1 MAYLLPVG
9 PWHPALDE
17 PVVFKLEVT
26 GNKIENVELDLGY
39 NHRGVEKILPDLLPH
54 QILAPAAQLCGKCS
68 YANTLGVALVL
79 EKLLGLEVS
88 SRVDYFRVIAAEL
101 ERAASHLGSIAR
113 TLRLLGIHLTAARLE
128 EEAEGVRQ
136 LLAATGNRIYDTFS
150 VLGGLMRA
158 PQVSADFLNA
168 ADKLRKNIYESVN
181 QLLDNRQLEH
191 RTVGVGVIDPAAAL
205 EWGLTGPVARASE
218 LALDTRRTDP
228 YAAYR
233 EIEARLI
240 TQRRGDL
247 FARLAVRALEA
258 LESLNIINTALRNL
272 PEGPLQTP
280 LVTPRFPAEQETSSL
295 VETPRGQLLCY
306 AASDAEGKLARL
318 KLRPPTVANLPAIA
332 LTLPGQE
339 ADDAAAIIASLDF
352 CFACAER

>member
-17 PVVFKLEVT
+17 PVVYKLEVA
-26 GNKIENVELDLGY
+26 GSKIEHVEIELGY
-39 NHRGVEKILPDLLPH
+39 NHRGVEKLLPCLLPH

-68 YANTLGVALVL
+68 FANTMAVALAL
-79 EKLLGLEVS
+79 EKLSGIQPAARANYLRLV
-88 SRVDYFRVIAAEL
+88 AAEL
-101 ERAASHLGSIAR
+101 ERAASHLGSIGR
-113 TLRLLGIHLTAARLE
+113 TLRLLGIHVPAARLE

-136 LLAATGNRIYDTFS
+136 LLAATGNRVYDTFS
-150 VLGGLMRA
+150 VLGGAMRA
-158 PQVSADFLNA
+158 PQIGAEFLSAVE
-168 ADKLRKNIYESVN
+168 KLRKNVYESVN
-181 QLLDNRQLEH
+181 QLLDNRQLER
-191 RTVGVGVIDPAAAL
+191 RTVGVGAIDPADTL
-205 EWGLTGPVARASE
+205 EWGLTGPIARAAE
-218 LALDTRRTDP
+218 LALDTRRSDP
-228 YAAYR
+228 YGAYLDFEVR
-233 EIEARLI
+233 VV

-258 LESLNIINTALRNL
+258 LESLNLVNNALRNL
-272 PEGPLQTP
+272 PEGGLHDD
-280 LVTPRFPAEQETSSL
+280 LLAALYPAEREASAL

-306 AASDAEGKLARL
+306 IASDEAGKLARL
-318 KLRPPTVANLPAIA
+318 KLRPPTLANLPTVA